1 MLRIDEWNYA
11 LEDNEA
17 INHDTFVDLFEIMQ
31 NRQGRFVV
39 GTRRYQFDDY
49 VVDEQTAS
57 QMAQR
62 YQSLKLSKVRACA
75 YFSSYI
81 LCNSPSAMS
90 L

>member
-1 MLRIDEWNYA
+1 MLRIDNWSCA
-11 LEDNEA
+11 LEENEA

-39 GTRRYQFDDY
+39 GTGRFDQLDRY

-62 YQSLKLSKVRACA
+62 YQSLKLSKVRACVCVLLVL
-75 YFSSYI
+75 YSV
-81 LCNSPSAMS
+81 
-90 L
+90 